1 LSLPWSSGVA
11 VDGRSGVLLWR
22 SESAPAGSAS
32 SLSKRDSR
40 TSLYLRGVSVAGK
53 RNSEPRDNSAENAC
67 SVSLVSAETRTR
79 AAEPANSGP
88 FGSSQEIS
96 PKVELP
102 GGPGRIRTSNQT
114 VMSGGIKVAAVDFPE
129 HLAEVER
136 VCNVSLRSF
145 LVRNWC
151 GNRQARDYCRADT
164 AADNKF
170 KSRSRNTRWLRN
182 VKGDP
187 SRSPSAVSQE
197 SVVAGA
203 RNNRFAIG

>member
-1 LSLPWSSGVA
+1 MSRARRANATAIAPIDVSRGAEVGLPSHNRHPG
-11 VDGRSGVLLWR
+11 
-22 SESAPAGSAS
+22 PARCWAS

-40 TSLYLRGVSVAGK
+40 TSLYLRRVSVAGK

-96 PKVELP
+96 PNVGLP
-102 GGPGRIRTSNQT
+102 GGPGRTRTSNQT

-136 VCNVSLRSF
+136 VCSVSLRSF

-151 GNRQARDYCRADT
+151 GNRQA
-164 AADNKF
+164 
-170 KSRSRNTRWLRN
+170 L
-182 VKGDP
+182 
-187 SRSPSAVSQE
+187 
-197 SVVAGA
+197 
-203 RNNRFAIG
+203 

>member
-1 LSLPWSSGVA
+1 MIAGHPPGRRKRQPSSARPATPRHRRTQGSAPGRRASDRRGSQLSLPWSSGVA

-32 SLSKRDSR
+32 ALSKRDSR

-96 PKVELP
+96 PNVELP
-102 GGPGRIRTSNQT
+102 GGPGSCATARRFQQLRLSNWPNG
-114 VMSGGIKVAAVDFPE
+114 SHG
-129 HLAEVER
+129 R
-136 VCNVSLRSF
+136 
-145 LVRNWC
+145 
-151 GNRQARDYCRADT
+151 
-164 AADNKF
+164 
-170 KSRSRNTRWLRN
+170 
-182 VKGDP
+182 
-187 SRSPSAVSQE
+187 
-197 SVVAGA
+197 
-203 RNNRFAIG
+203 